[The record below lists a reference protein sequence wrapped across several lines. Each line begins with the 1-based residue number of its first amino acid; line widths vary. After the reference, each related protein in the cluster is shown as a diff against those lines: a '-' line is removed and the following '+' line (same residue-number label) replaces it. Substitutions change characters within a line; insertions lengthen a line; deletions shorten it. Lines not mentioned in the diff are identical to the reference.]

1 MGKLWAELA
10 LGLLILA
17 HCALTSCWL
26 PSTDSDSFGRVGAF
40 KGTLLLTSIFGILA
54 GFSTSFTMLCFS
66 FFGLGLG
73 VGGSMP
79 TDGTIFLENLPEEYH
94 YLLTGLSVF
103 FSLGAILT
111 SSIALYIIP
120 RHSCPEDEP
129 QGKCNFAEQNQG
141 WRYLMSTLAIIT
153 VIFFLCR
160 LLFFRLHESPKY
172 VSSVSHIC
180 ECRSSLSTGASL
192 SARHRRARSGS
203 C

>member
-1 MGKLWAELA
+1 
-10 LGLLILA
+10 
-17 HCALTSCWL
+17 
-26 PSTDSDSFGRVGAF
+26 
-40 KGTLLLTSIFGILA
+40 
-54 GFSTSFTMLCFS
+54 MLCFS
-66 FFGLGLG
+66 FFGLGIG

-129 QGKCNFAEQNQG
+129 LDKCNFAEQNQG

-172 VSSVSHIC
+172 VSNVLRNCECQRALSTDASYRSVS
-180 ECRSSLSTGASL
+180 SSPQGRIRRLLMCCNTSPITTVAPSTFSSRTSRMARRISPVFGWPPAHT
-192 SARHRRARSGS
+192 SA
-203 C
+203 